1 MFGRTKDYAER
12 IPRRPRTSIGLTCTR
27 GRAIFLIAQKA
38 IDAHMTQVSST
49 HSPPPIENRIVTIR
63 AMRVIIDSDLAA
75 LYGVTTKR
83 LNEQVKRNAVRFPDD
98 FMFRLT
104 TSETAEVVANCD
116 HLGNLRFSHVPPRA
130 FTEYGAIQAANV
142 LGSTQ
147 AVTMGIFVVRAFVRM
162 RQLAVVNDDLAKR
175 ISELEAA

>member
-1 MFGRTKDYAER
+1 M
-12 IPRRPRTSIGLTCTR
+12 I
-27 GRAIFLIAQKA
+27 
-38 IDAHMTQVSST
+38 
-49 HSPPPIENRIVTIR
+49 
-63 AMRVIIDSDLAA
+63 
-75 LYGVTTKR
+75 
-83 LNEQVKRNAVRFPDD
+83 
-98 FMFRLT
+98 RLT

-116 HLGNLRFSHVPPRA
+116 HLGNLRFSHVLPRA

-175 ISELEAA
+175 ISELEEKTEQIGSGGTQLTAAGGLGCEVIRGVHHG